1 MAFISNPY
9 DGYKNYYR
17 NPYTYANG
25 GDEGEPQMT
34 QPSSDE
40 LSEDD
45 IREIKGEAKSSKSGK
60 SGKGKKGSK
69 PSVDDMIEAAYRQ
82 GMEDAYAQMQQGS
95 EGGNQGDQGGAPPS
109 DNGGGQQM
117 SPEDQAALMQAA
129 QQQQS
134 GGGDQQMPQGMMP
147 PPSNAGSGQPMP
159 PDTGGA
165 PAGGQYGYGGQL
177 VYDYYGNPIGRI

>member
-25 GDEGEPQMT
+25 GDEGEPQMS
-34 QPSSDE
+34 QPQSDE

-69 PSVDDMIEAAYRQ
+69 PSVDDMIEAAYKQ
-82 GMEDAYAQMQQGS
+82 GMEDAYAQMQQG
-95 EGGNQGDQGGAPPS
+95 GDNGDQGSPDASQQGAPS
-109 DNGGGQQM
+109 DAGGGQQV
-117 SPEDQAALMQAA
+117 SPEDQAALQQAMA
-129 QQQQS
+129 QQ
-134 GGGDQQMPQGMMP
+134 GGGAQMPQGMMP
-147 PPSNAGSGQPMP
+147 PPSDAGGGQPMP
-159 PDTGGA
+159 PDAGSA

-177 VYDYYGNPIGRI
+177 LYDAYGNPVARI

>member
-25 GDEGEPQMT
+25 GDEGEPQMA
-34 QPSSDE
+34 QPQSDE

-45 IREIKGEAKSSKSGK
+45 IKDIKGQAKSSKE
-60 SGKGKKGSK
+60 GKGKKGSK

-95 EGGNQGDQGGAPPS
+95 EGGDQGDQGGAPPS
-109 DNGGGQQM
+109 DK
-117 SPEDQAALMQAA
+117 
-129 QQQQS
+129 
-134 GGGDQQMPQGMMP
+134 
-147 PPSNAGSGQPMP
+147 
-159 PDTGGA
+159 
-165 PAGGQYGYGGQL
+165 
-177 VYDYYGNPIGRI
+177 IGRAHV